1 MQRNACKGLAIVSCV
16 AVLGACSTTS
26 VEQVWHD
33 PGKADARMGKT
44 LVIAVAPRNDT
55 AVALEDEWVRQLQ
68 QRGIDCRALHALLPG
83 EGRPDKQRVVDAV
96 KSNAIDT
103 VLVSR
108 IVEKK
113 AVQSEVPVGGAPMG
127 SLPGYYGNWYDYYGT
142 SRSFAGTGSYTVE
155 REVAVLETNLYEAS
169 SEKVFWS
176 ARSDTFLEGSAEELI
191 RGFVDA
197 MTKAM
202 AKSKV
207 L

>member
-1 MQRNACKGLAIVSCV
+1 LNALVP
-16 AVLGACSTTS
+16 GA
-26 VEQVWHD
+26 D
-33 PGKADARMGKT
+33 
-44 LVIAVAPRNDT
+44 
-55 AVALEDEWVRQLQ
+55 
-68 QRGIDCRALHALLPG
+68 
-83 EGRPDKQRVVDAV
+83 RPDKERIAGLV

-108 IVEKK
+108 IVDKK
-113 AVQSEVPVGGAPMG
+113 TVQSEVPVGGPPMG
-127 SLPGYYGNWYDYYGT
+127 SFPGYYGSWYDFYGT
-142 SRSFAGTGSYTVE
+142 SRSFAGTGSYAVE
-155 REVAVLETNLYEAS
+155 REVAVLETNLYDAS

-191 RGFVDA
+191 REFVDA

>member
-1 MQRNACKGLAIVSCV
+1 M

-26 VEQVWHD
+26 VEQVWRD
-33 PGKADARMGKT
+33 PAKADARVGKT
-44 LVIAVAPRNDT
+44 LVIAVAPRTDT
-55 AVALEDEWVRQLQ
+55 AVTLENEWVRQLQ
-68 QRGIDCRALHALLPG
+68 QRGIEARALNALVPG
-83 EGRPDKQRVVDAV
+83 ADRPDKKRIAGLV
-96 KSNAIDT
+96 KSNAINT

-113 AVQSEVPVGGAPMG
+113 VVQREESVGGPQMG
-127 SLPGYYGNWYDYYGT
+127 TLPSYYGSWYDYYGT
-142 SRSFAGTGSYTVE
+142 SRSFAGTASYTVE
-155 REVAVLETNLYEAS
+155 HEVAVVETNLYDAS